1 MYVHTF
7 RRSFLVKI
15 SLKIKRVSYRSIAF
29 CFLLPSFLPP
39 SSSLS
44 LYALYTLCDT
54 SFSLSASPT
63 PPFPSPRALTSF
75 SFVSLPLQTVQRTCA
90 LCTRPRAVSSLPNG
104 NSLLWEPEV
113 VRVYRGDDKS
123 QGRAIDPPPFAI
135 LSLSIS
141 LSLFP
146 FLVRFTPSLSLSFSQ
161 KVPRFFS
168 LFPRPFLDPFLQE
181 HSQSS

>member
-113 VRVYRGDDKS
+113 ARAYRGDDKS
-123 QGRAIDPPPFAI
+123 QGRTIDPPPFAI
-135 LSLSIS
+135 LSLY
-141 LSLFP
+141 
-146 FLVRFTPSLSLSFSQ
+146 LSLSFSLSI
-161 KVPRFFS
+161 PCPIYSLSLFFSESATIFFS
-168 LFPRPFLDPFLQE
+168 LPSTLPRPFSPRA
-181 HSQSS
+181 